1 MTRRPPRSTRTATLF
16 PYTPRFRSQPAATP
30 TGAPSPATSLFL
42 RGPVIVTRFAGANA
56 IVIGGNADTQRML
69 GEVIRQLDVA
79 REQVLVEAII
89 VEISDNAAK
98 RLGVQFLLG
107 GDPSSGEI
115 GRAHV

>member
-1 MTRRPPRSTRTATLF
+1 
-16 PYTPRFRSQPAATP
+16 
-30 TGAPSPATSLFL
+30 
-42 RGPVIVTRFAGANA
+42 
-56 IVIGGNADTQRML
+56 ML

-107 GDPSSGEI
+107 GDPSSGVPFLATNYSNAAPSI
-115 GRAHV
+115 LTLAGAYGATMLVTSSTTIDGNVVTTNNNSPLTDSLQQADRKSTRLNSSH